1 MKIYGLICYGKVNVM
16 KKEKFETPDYYDF
29 RKPETIHKKEKVKK
43 DCMMCYKP
51 FMSEGNHNRICYDC
65 KRTDDWHYGNDY
77 GMVK

>member
-1 MKIYGLICYGKVNVM
+1 MI
-16 KKEKFETPDYYDF
+16 KEKKFETPDYYDF
-29 RKPETIHKKEKVKK
+29 RKPESINKKQKKER

-51 FMSEGNHNRICYDC
+51 FNSQGNHNRICYNC